1 MIDRACPDD
10 PEHEHIRFAELN
22 ALVGA
27 LPYHRRVLL
36 IDGDGQATLNA
47 AN

>member
-1 MIDRACPDD
+1 MTIETND
-10 PEHEHIRFAELN
+10 PEHARFNELN

-47 AN
+47 EN

>member
-1 MIDRACPDD
+1 MTIETND
-10 PEHEHIRFAELN
+10 PEHARFNEFN
-22 ALVGA
+22 ALVSA

>member
-1 MIDRACPDD
+1 MTITTVPPETAN
-10 PEHEHIRFAELN
+10 PEHARFNELN

-36 IDGDGQATLNA
+36 IDTDGQT
-47 AN
+47 